1 MRRRGMAKKHQ
12 GKPRGMSYADVL
24 AQKRNLSKVVEE
36 AARDATVRVE
46 ADTQTQR
53 SMWLMVCSIA
63 DAYGFGPKKMQLFFD
78 ALQAN
83 SDELE
88 KMRTEVDEDYAY
100 EKLRQKA
107 EQVTGVGIGY
117 LYEHEFI
124 RS

>member
-1 MRRRGMAKKHQ
+1 MAKKHQ